1 MQKGTLTWQPL
12 QRMQD
17 DGTFVDLEERD
28 FTFQY
33 EAVYSCRHW
42 DPRGLEA
49 LIDLHQ
55 RYEVDPSAQ
64 GRDIAR
70 KIGPKVPIA
79 GFLANEVT
87 WADFLHLNCT
97 TPEGHIVGDD
107 VFFQG
112 LQDLRDI
119 VVHPNL
125 LHPQIEEVE

>member
-1 MQKGTLTWQPL
+1 
-12 QRMQD
+12 MQD

-28 FTFQY
+28 FTFRY

-42 DPRGLEA
+42 DPRGLQA

-70 KIGPKVPIA
+70 KIGPKVLIA

-112 LQDLRDI
+112 LQDLRD
-119 VVHPNL
+119 VVHPNP
-125 LHPQIEEVE
+125 LHPQIEVE